1 MNTPTGQR
9 STLFDKLMGM
19 APVSSSVKAAK
30 AMMTVYSPRFKE
42 RFGDWERVSLVNK
55 GLSRLKHRSGDTN
68 DASGKSGRRLYRRL
82 ESAPPKKTRIGYKV
96 FELIDGKLYPPMV
109 GNLDENGNPVDKAT
123 DKARSAPTEVG
134 VWLQAEASPIVS
146 YTKTGRPQVS
156 DRRGKNLAYRPG
168 WHLGVIPYAKQFNRL
183 DKESGKRELFPRNFV
198 WAEVEYAADVD
209 YQEEADATG
218 VNANGK
224 YQHSLV
230 ALRHVPE
237 MGYYRYRTNPDVTT
251 DDWIITGAMKVNRV
265 LKPSEVDKLV
275 EEAGRSPQRRQ
286 DGSVTDEDIDAINKS
301 LEESRRY
308 RFIGERGAGRISDPI
323 LRRNILGNLSLA
335 KMMNSRGRDMR
346 TIWKSTGWRMLPDG
360 KWRYEMPDNLSM
372 SDYVIRAISDCLG
385 YSEYSG
391 QMFPLSDAVN
401 KEYYDEIVSEYPDA
415 ADIYVSISPDSGN
428 AQASFDDRTKVI
440 TIYPRMMLDVTTL
453 GVASTLIHEM
463 QHFIQEE
470 EGLSRGGSSEY
481 VKRFSSYKSFL
492 SSYNDKIREVLDKIN
507 DLMMSDKAYASI
519 AKRISDF
526 NDRKSLL
533 GDMFTEEG
541 YKLVNDLSKAY
552 EELYNVEEALNN
564 VSSHEEM
571 VSLLERRKRIDEEI
585 ARIEA
590 LDPYHMTRP
599 MTADEADYISSLERN
614 RDIAMRRIQA
624 TDEYKALESEL
635 SDLNEKREG
644 IAGFLYRRLYGEIEA
659 RNAATRF
666 RNISNDDIANLVYE
680 WEETMDVDPSSPVIF
695 IDNDGSNE
703 SVGVISYAAVEA
715 GSSLNVNVT
724 LVTSDQISE
733 MDIDDGLKSDMM
745 ASKGWYDEA
754 DGRVYVLVDNNVSEE
769 DARLT
774 VMHEVLAHKGLR
786 ELLGDRFDSSM
797 RSIFDMMDD
806 ASKSK
811 YLSLY
816 GNEATAAEEYLAHFA
831 EEYVEPSVMDRIVAF
846 IRDLLRS
853 VFNIGMS
860 KGDVMYLLYRSK
872 ENLSRMDNVMEEKAR
887 MESSDIPGGVT
898 YPSGEPR
905 LFFRS
910 GDGKVRGS
918 YGDAMRASTNGSV
931 TAGFLAGSVGDQSA
945 DMSVEGTDVVLNN
958 EEAFIPV
965 MTVDAKADVA
975 TRHGYVNYL
984 VKKGL
989 LSGERVRHG
998 DKMVLEGA
1006 GETELTKLINAADA
1020 SNYLKARFGGD
1031 AATVDYFGG
1040 IEFDT
1045 EVSDREVYTDNDGNP
1060 INLTREQAEDM
1071 VRSGRSSELERMTDS
1086 APDII
1091 ASMILDASKGS
1102 DTSIPLSKTMEMEGN
1117 AIRATL
1123 MDILSSLG
1131 IRVIGM
1137 QEYIDNYATR
1147 KGVPMTVN
1155 ALADLSNRVIA
1166 LAEGATVNELA
1177 EEVAH
1182 FLIDTYK
1189 NQEEINEVLSSVRGT
1204 EEWSQHAK
1212 HYYEVYGKDYQGAEL
1227 DRMVEREILGKVL
1240 ARKFTAGMA
1249 SDVDT
1254 LESSNDSHL
1263 SLLARI
1269 IRAIRNLFTNQ
1280 RSRMDAVLDRIRRY
1294 SMSGDMSV
1302 FDPSLITDAER
1313 VMYSSA
1319 DINYGKRMMRYKRTL
1334 QRTYNS
1340 LQSLAM
1346 SRTALLG
1353 ETMRSMVG
1361 LEDALRESEKVS
1373 DSMNKESVISAV
1385 HSIVSTAEAQV
1396 RYMVTASRTMRDSG
1410 LERIDYD
1417 TYRIIDEVYNNM
1429 IPLLKSLMGMV
1440 RGDAAYFTEMKSLV
1454 DRMSSTIASAET
1466 AHSDIVEMRERSMD
1480 DFLEKQFEVLSVNP
1494 RLREKVKKGVNS
1506 IIRDI
1511 GVMARFF
1518 GTLEHSSNP
1527 VLSMLGAALGRVAV
1541 KSRADAIQRTNK
1553 LMGILAKYNFK
1564 ISDYE
1569 RIIAKNPDDTYS
1581 DYLLSSRDLAKYDY
1595 NRRREEASILIDIYD
1610 LENIHPDMSRED
1622 MIKAIMSDKGF
1633 KTKRR
1638 VQRPKLDK
1646 DGNKIYK
1653 IEGDREVED
1662 LETVELNE
1670 EVTLMAGRRPMN
1682 FRVMETRERAEY
1694 DRRMKEWYDKN
1705 DERPYLDE
1713 YYNRISDVEKI
1724 VRENPTIDDNT
1735 FRIMKEFLSR
1745 VRKDKFAVL
1754 SRFLDENGEVDEVA
1768 LASDRAALDA
1778 LQSIDSDR
1786 RAAKSSYNTDGTE
1799 KTGDAKKLAEAIQE
1813 WDRAWTDKFSGENK
1827 RRLSRKMRDL
1837 VAAIQRE
1844 QGSKAAFEFLLAGSN
1859 IGFKSEMWG
1868 ESMEDRFRKKT
1879 ENYDFNEN
1887 DDKMAMKF
1895 YNAAEEIKNARERI
1909 SAILSPLRRKG
1920 RYGEYDISQV
1930 KASDRAKIEEEYN
1943 IISRNRN
1950 IALAVLNYFG
1960 VDPNEVMDIE
1970 TTASQS
1976 YLDLYNEEL
1985 KRDPNL
1991 KEYDFAKR
1999 YMTNTHQ
2006 NMMDGLKRR
2015 MDSLGKKFTAFEK
2028 AFLLDYFGPN
2038 YMSALQDVLEEKR
2051 NGDSERYD
2059 KALTMYSRRL
2069 LLPYCKL
2076 HSPLGYSTF
2085 EMNVENGSIDIVE
2098 FLDDLEN
2105 GISPEN
2111 SKDKYNFDIN
2121 LMRLDF
2127 DTRWLEENESV
2138 AQYRNPS
2145 YDNTLGYGA
2154 HLPKKELYHN
2164 QKYYDFYGI
2173 DPNNEKGEATQNKPL
2188 WELQQAFIEIN
2199 RETMADY
2206 SDQWRGVYGLPQI
2219 SKTMVERIHT
2229 SFHSVGGAIKNYMR
2243 DVAGERI
2250 DDPLYG
2256 QRIDGA
2262 DEEGARAVPKYY
2274 VYKLENADDVSHD
2287 LGYAFAMMAL
2297 QGARYKNKTAA
2308 LGDIMGY
2315 ESLLR
2320 RMEFEG
2326 GKVLEGTHSY
2336 RMLKDWVDANI
2347 YDVRVNGAKIEWDIL
2362 GHRVNVAKLLATW
2375 TRWMSSF
2382 NIGFSHVVA
2391 LTGALTGHTNIL
2403 IEGALGSYV
2412 DKSSVQFGYGE
2423 AMRQAGNYMNEV
2435 GELNRKNKLYVIGEN
2450 SGLFDMRNRVMSPAF
2465 NKIWRTLFRD
2475 LPYKM
2480 MEILNSPVDLTI
2492 IASVGYDTRLFKTAD
2507 REGKPGVEIFGS
2519 FNDFKLDRLD
2529 AAKESGRTITEDSIR
2544 EEWKSLEKMA
2554 FYNMIDTSEGTIKAI
2569 DPKYQEKIDA
2579 YFPNLAMKMRSMSQV
2594 AGGYLNDDNKVS
2606 ASRNMLLNLV
2616 LQHRGWL
2623 INSVQ
2628 RAYKKRNIN
2637 MQAGIEEEGYMR
2649 TFGSLLQ
2656 SIYKTS
2662 MDDKRWGEILQ
2673 VIKEEYDKLEPHE
2686 KRNINRAALDLGTL
2700 AMFNVL
2706 AFVALGY
2713 RDHDEDDWIA
2723 QYSTY
2728 IAFRWMNETMSQ
2740 TGTML
2745 PLGMIDVLQEPLV
2758 SARKLGDMVNL
2769 PAWVG
2774 TVETGVYEG
2783 YPAAFRQLMKLTW
2796 GKQLFNYMNA
2806 DNVRQT
2812 SNYWMIMN
2820 KMTIGFATKWPEM
2833 FLREAS

>member
-1 MNTPTGQR
+1 MPNSCIIQKDSSGRIARVNTPTGQR

-30 AMMTVYSPRFKE
+30 AMMTVYSTRFKE
-42 RFGDWERVSLVNK
+42 RFGDWTK
-55 GLSRLKHRSGDTN
+55 GPMAREAL
-68 DASGKSGRRLYRRL
+68 RRLRFRFVGMEAARRIADESPDRGLMLDNLIVAGDMEKAGKDADSIYR
-82 ESAPPKKTRIGYKV
+82 A
-96 FELIDGKLYPPMV
+96 
-109 GNLDENGNPVDKAT
+109 
-123 DKARSAPTEVG
+123 
-134 VWLQAEASPIVS
+134 
-146 YTKTGRPQVS
+146 
-156 DRRGKNLAYRPG
+156 
-168 WHLGVIPYAKQFNRL
+168 
-183 DKESGKRELFPRNFV
+183 
-198 WAEVEYAADVD
+198 
-209 YQEEADATG
+209 
-218 VNANGK
+218 
-224 YQHSLV
+224 
-230 ALRHVPE
+230 
-237 MGYYRYRTNPDVTT
+237 
-251 DDWIITGAMKVNRV
+251 
-265 LKPSEVDKLV
+265 
-275 EEAGRSPQRRQ
+275 
-286 DGSVTDEDIDAINKS
+286 
-301 LEESRRY
+301 
-308 RFIGERGAGRISDPI
+308 
-323 LRRNILGNLSLA
+323 
-335 KMMNSRGRDMR
+335 
-346 TIWKSTGWRMLPDG
+346 TGWRRAGDG
-360 KWRYEMPDNLSM
+360 KWRYEINDNDFKIRPGIIAEALHIQGNEVVSYPLEGAIPKERYDEFVVM
-372 SDYVIRAISDCLG
+372 YPRAKDIKVEFRMVVDGDPHTTGSFNPVTNVITIQRDT
-385 YSEYSG
+385 
-391 QMFPLSDAVN
+391 AVN
-401 KEYYDEIVSEYPDA
+401 KTFLHEI
-415 ADIYVSISPDSGN
+415 
-428 AQASFDDRTKVI
+428 
-440 TIYPRMMLDVTTL
+440 
-453 GVASTLIHEM
+453 
-463 QHFIQEE
+463 QHFIQHE
-470 EGLSRGGSSEY
+470 EGFSRGGTMSEFESHPDVQAKKKEIAELREKKKKLRDSRTYKKVVMDFENLVSEY
-481 VKRFSSYKSFL
+481 DIDKERKYTKEYSNILRRMKDLDDMIERLSGRSFDL
-492 SSYNDKIREVLDKIN
+492 SSRTDLKPVEEEELERIN
-507 DLMMSDKAYASI
+507 D
-519 AKRISDF
+519 RIRGYQAEIDWL
-526 NDRKSLL
+526 REKSTSYER
-533 GDMFTEEG
+533 DMT
-541 YKLVNDLSKAY
+541 D
-552 EELYNVEEALNN
+552 
-564 VSSHEEM
+564 
-571 VSLLERRKRIDEEI
+571 DEK
-585 ARIEA
+585 
-590 LDPYHMTRP
+590 
-599 MTADEADYISSLERN
+599 N
-614 RDIAMRRIQA
+614 AMRETIRAYNRTI
-624 TDEYKALESEL
+624 DSVH
-635 SDLNEKREG
+635 KREDD
-644 IAGFLYRRLYGEIEA
+644 IIKAIEEVENDIVRIKYNLYRNLYGEA
-659 RNAATRF
+659 
-666 RNISNDDIANLVYE
+666 
-680 WEETMDVDPSSPVIF
+680 
-695 IDNDGSNE
+695 E
-703 SVGVISYAAVEA
+703 SRM
-715 GSSLNVNVT
+715 
-724 LVTSDQISE
+724 TSDRLNMTDE
-733 MDIDDGLKSDMM
+733 ERRNVPWWKRGPKALDIDPADAIYIEQGGKLSFASVVEDTASRLGITANSVTRRDIEDTVEDEELKQAMLG
-745 ASKGWYDEA
+745 SKGWYDPATDEITVVIDNNESEA
-754 DGRVYVLVDNNVSEE
+754 DAQATVL
-769 DARLT
+769 
-774 VMHEVLAHKGLR
+774 HEAISHKGLR
-786 ELLGDRFDSSM
+786 NLLGGQFNPTMENVFRSMPEADQADYSS
-797 RSIFDMMDD
+797 R
-806 ASKSK
+806 
-811 YLSLY
+811 Y
-816 GNEATAAEEYLAHFA
+816 GDEVTAAEEWLADIA
-831 EEYVEPSVMDRIVAF
+831 ERNVEPSLLDRIVAF
-846 IRDLLRS
+846 IRDALRALGMNLRMNDSDIANLL
-853 VFNIGMS
+853 
-860 KGDVMYLLYRSK
+860 KRSK
-872 ENLSRMDNVMEEKAR
+872 EALSTIDDTLRKMDDMSRSGSAVR
-887 MESSDIPGGVT
+887 LT
-898 YPSGEPR
+898 YDSGEPR

-931 TAGFLAGSVGDQSA
+931 TVGFLAGSVGDQSA
-945 DMSVEGTDVVLNN
+945 DMSVDGADVVLNN

-1045 EVSDREVYTDNDGNP
+1045 EVSDREVYTDNEGNP

-1102 DTSIPLSKTMEMEGN
+1102 DPSIPLSKTMEMEGN

-1166 LAEGATVNELA
+1166 LAEGATVSELA

-1254 LESSNDSHL
+1254 LESSSDSHL

-1480 DFLEKQFEVLSVNP
+1480 DFLDKQFEVLSVNP

-1653 IEGDREVED
+1653 KEGDREVEE
-1662 LETVELNE
+1662 LEPVDLNE

-1713 YYNRISDVEKI
+1713 YYNRISDVEKV

-1844 QGSKAAFEFLLAGSN
+1844 QGSKAAFEFLLSGSN

-1887 DDKMAMKF
+1887 DDKMAMRF

-1950 IALAVLNYFG
+1950 IALAVLNYFN
-1960 VDPNEVMDIE
+1960 VDPNEIMDIE

-1976 YLDLYNEEL
+1976 YLELYNEEL

-1991 KEYDFAKR
+1991 KEYDFAKG

-2006 NMMDGLKRR
+2006 NMMDGFKRR
-2015 MDSLGKKFTAFEK
+2015 MDSLGKKFTQFEK
-2028 AFLLDYFGPN
+2028 AFLIDHFGPD
-2038 YMSALQDVLEEKR
+2038 YMSALREVLEEKR
-2051 NGDSERYD
+2051 NGDNERYD

-2085 EMNVENGSIDIVE
+2085 EMNVENGTIDVIE

-2412 DKSSVQFGYGE
+2412 DKSSVRFGYGE

-2544 EEWKSLEKMA
+2544 EEWQSLEKMA

-2833 FLREAS
+2833 LLREAS

>member
-30 AMMTVYSPRFKE
+30 AMMTVYSQRFKE
-42 RFGDWERVSLVNK
+42 RFGDWERVSSVK
-55 GLSRLKHRSGDTN
+55 KELSTLRSKVGDTN
-68 DASGKSGRRLYRRL
+68 GRRLYRRL
-82 ESAPPKKTRIGYKV
+82 DSAPPKKTRIGYKV

-156 DRRGKNLAYRPG
+156 DRRGSKLAYRPG

-218 VNANGK
+218 INANGK

-308 RFIGERGAGRISDPI
+308 RFIGERGAYRIE
-323 LRRNILGNLSLA
+323 NINDRLMVIDDLA
-335 KMMNSRGRDMR
+335 VAVEMEKDGKDMR
-346 TIWKSTGWRMLPDG
+346 TIKAATGWMRLGDG
-360 KWRYEMPDNLSM
+360 KWRYERRDNVFLSHVAINDLRSMRHEDSLGRPVSSKMYKLTDFLADNQGLMEMLSEYPSLENLYVLVDPDMSYSSSGSYQDSLSLIRVNPFENDGMEFVVTVLHEIQHHIQYQEGFTPGTSSDRVFNSSWFNRENREAFEELRKLSKEIVDLIFEDPSVVKARERLASAAMYRQEAHSYGNVTKENDSWARLNGEVYVLRREIDKRVRMFGEETEEVRSLKIKLGQTLRKMRSLPNSVVFMDRRGMEDSFQKARAAYDNAVSRAKRKKGIKEVLERRNELSRKLHDKAYEVYKNTAGEIESDIVEAFYIARNSTDSEERARKEAWALSMIDSLDDPNILFNTSQSDYDFMDKTESASETAKSLGVRVRTVSREDVLSLVENDESM
-372 SDYVIRAISDCLG
+372 SD
-385 YSEYSG
+385 
-391 QMFPLSDAVN
+391 M
-401 KEYYDEIVSEYPDA
+401 
-415 ADIYVSISPDSGN
+415 
-428 AQASFDDRTKVI
+428 I
-440 TIYPRMMLDVTTL
+440 T
-453 GVASTLIHEM
+453 
-463 QHFIQEE
+463 
-470 EGLSRGGSSEY
+470 
-481 VKRFSSYKSFL
+481 
-492 SSYNDKIREVLDKIN
+492 
-507 DLMMSDKAYASI
+507 
-519 AKRISDF
+519 
-526 NDRKSLL
+526 
-533 GDMFTEEG
+533 
-541 YKLVNDLSKAY
+541 
-552 EELYNVEEALNN
+552 
-564 VSSHEEM
+564 
-571 VSLLERRKRIDEEI
+571 
-585 ARIEA
+585 
-590 LDPYHMTRP
+590 
-599 MTADEADYISSLERN
+599 
-614 RDIAMRRIQA
+614 
-624 TDEYKALESEL
+624 
-635 SDLNEKREG
+635 
-644 IAGFLYRRLYGEIEA
+644 
-659 RNAATRF
+659 
-666 RNISNDDIANLVYE
+666 
-680 WEETMDVDPSSPVIF
+680 
-695 IDNDGSNE
+695 
-703 SVGVISYAAVEA
+703 
-715 GSSLNVNVT
+715 
-724 LVTSDQISE
+724 
-733 MDIDDGLKSDMM
+733 
-745 ASKGWYDEA
+745 SKGWYDTE
-754 DGRVYVLVDNNVSEE
+754 DGSITVVIDNNADSGDVRSTI
-769 DARLT
+769 L
-774 VMHEVLAHKGLR
+774 HEALSHKGLR
-786 ELLGDRFDSSM
+786 ELLGDRFEETMMSVYDSL
-797 RSIFDMMDD
+797 DD
-806 ASKSK
+806 STKAR
-811 YLSLY
+811 YDARY
-816 GNEATAAEEYLAHFA
+816 GNPVTSAEEFLANLA
-831 EEYVEPSVMDRIVAF
+831 ENYVEPSLLDRIIAILRNAF
-846 IRDLLRS
+846 RS
-853 VFNIGMS
+853 ILNLDITE
-860 KGDVMYLLYRSK
+860 GDMTYLLYMSK
-872 ENLSRMDNVMEEKAR
+872 KNLSRMDNVMEEKAR

-910 GDGKVRGS
+910 GDGKVKGS
-918 YGDAMRASTNGSV
+918 YGDAMRTSTNGRV

-1031 AATVDYFGG
+1031 AATMDYFGG

-1060 INLTREQAEDM
+1060 IKLTREEAEDM

-1147 KGVPMTVN
+1147 KGVPLTVN
-1155 ALADLSNRVIA
+1155 ALADLSNGVIA

-1182 FLIDTYK
+1182 FLVDTYK

-1212 HYYEVYGKDYQGAEL
+1212 HYYGVYGKDYQGAEL

-1280 RSRMDAVLDRIRRY
+1280 RSRMDAVLDRIKRY

-1319 DINYGKRMMRYKRTL
+1319 DVNYGKRMMRYKRTL

-1494 RLREKVKKGVNS
+1494 RLREKIKKGVNS

-1553 LMGILAKYNFK
+1553 LMGILSKYNFK
-1564 ISDYE
+1564 VSDYE

-1610 LENIHPDMSRED
+1610 LENIHPNMSRED

-1638 VQRPKLDK
+1638 VQRPKLDEN
-1646 DGNKIYK
+1646 GNKIYK
-1653 IEGDREVED
+1653 IEGDKEVEV
-1662 LETVELNE
+1662 LEPVDLNE

-1682 FRVMETRERAEY
+1682 FRIMETRERAEY
-1694 DRRMKEWYDKN
+1694 DRRMKEWYDNN
-1705 DERPYLDE
+1705 DERPYLKE
-1713 YYNRISDVEKI
+1713 YYETISDVEKV
-1724 VRENPTIDDNT
+1724 VRENPHIDDET

-1799 KTGDAKKLAEAIQE
+1799 KTGDALKLAEAIQD
-1813 WDRAWTDKFSGENK
+1813 WDKAWTDKFSGENK
-1827 RRLSRKMRDL
+1827 RMLSRKMRDL

-1844 QGSKAAFEFLLAGSN
+1844 QGSKAAFEFLLSGSN

-1887 DDKMAMKF
+1887 DDKMAEKF
-1895 YNAAEEIKNARERI
+1895 YNASEEIKRARERI

-1999 YMTNTHQ
+1999 YMTNIHQ

-2038 YMSALQDVLEEKR
+2038 YMSALQEVLEEKR

-2085 EMNVENGSIDIVE
+2085 EMNVENGTIDVVE

-2138 AQYRNPS
+2138 AQYRNPD

-2219 SKTMVERIHT
+2219 SKTMVERLHT
-2229 SFHSVGGAIKNYMR
+2229 SFQSVGGAVKNYLR

-2287 LGYAFAMMAL
+2287 LGYSFAMMAL

-2315 ESLLR
+2315 ESLIR

-2326 GKVLEGTHSY
+2326 GKVIEGTHAY

-2362 GHRVNVAKLLATW
+2362 GHRVNVAKLLSTW

-2412 DKSSVQFGYGE
+2412 DKSSVKFGYGE

-2435 GELNRKNKLYVIGEN
+2435 GELNRKNKLYVLGEN

-2480 MEILNSPVDLTI
+2480 MEILNSPVDLAI
-2492 IASVGYDTRLFKTAD
+2492 IASVGHDTRLFKTAD
-2507 REGKPGVEIFGS
+2507 REGQPGVEIFGS

-2544 EEWKSLEKMA
+2544 EEWKSLEKMS
-2554 FYNMIDTSEGTIKAI
+2554 FYNMIDTSDGTIKAI

-2579 YFPNLAMKMRSMSQV
+2579 YFPNIAMKMRSMSQV

-2623 INSVQ
+2623 INSIQ
-2628 RAYKKRNIN
+2628 RAYKKQNIN

-2673 VIKEEYDKLEPHE
+2673 VIKEEYDNLEPHE
-2686 KRNINRAALDLGTL
+2686 KRNIRRAALDLGTL

-2796 GKQLFNYMNA
+2796 GKQLFNYMNS

-2820 KMTIGFATKWPEM
+2820 KMTIGFATKWPELL
-2833 FLREAS
+2833 LREAS